1 MRNIF
6 CYLGAL
12 VLAITLCSCS
22 VEETHI
28 KEGSEVAQTTESSNS
43 FTTTVHTTLS
53 APTKSKTVPHK
64 VPTPTLDSTKK
75 AEPPKTAAPIISTTR
90 AYTTS
95 ATPVLPTETVPVL
108 TKPVLTDGIRE
119 QIVMQFVQKHN
130 AEIQRIE
137 TQHTAALDTIQKE
150 ESAFS
155 VNYAVRLRQIN
166 EKYANLGLTNSG
178 AHLAELQAL
187 ENQRNSFSLRIKSEN
202 ERYEEEKGGL
212 LQTIAEEIQ
221 AYIDAN
227 YIVP

>member
-6 CYLGAL
+6 CYLGAF

-95 ATPVLPTETVPVL
+95 ATPVLPTETVPV
-108 TKPVLTDGIRE
+108 
-119 QIVMQFVQKHN
+119 
-130 AEIQRIE
+130 
-137 TQHTAALDTIQKE
+137 
-150 ESAFS
+150 
-155 VNYAVRLRQIN
+155 
-166 EKYANLGLTNSG
+166 
-178 AHLAELQAL
+178 
-187 ENQRNSFSLRIKSEN
+187 
-202 ERYEEEKGGL
+202 
-212 LQTIAEEIQ
+212 
-221 AYIDAN
+221 
-227 YIVP
+227 